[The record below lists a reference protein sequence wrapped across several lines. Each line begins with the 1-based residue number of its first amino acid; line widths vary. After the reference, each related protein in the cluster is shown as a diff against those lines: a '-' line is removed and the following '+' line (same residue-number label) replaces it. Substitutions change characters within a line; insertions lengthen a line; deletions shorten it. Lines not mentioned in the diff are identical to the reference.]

1 MNETGTKVFL
11 KMIPVQILKKY
22 LELKRGIGYLKL
34 NKNGV
39 ENIYLKI
46 HRHETDAE
54 R

>member
-1 MNETGTKVFL
+1 MRQ
-11 KMIPVQILKKY
+11 VQRSFKNDPSANFKKY
-22 LELKRGIGYLKL
+22 LELKRRIGYLKL

-54 R
+54 E